1 MTKSFKYILECKLIT
16 QQKRRKSYKKKD
28 WDFTQKLVR
37 FSYIFVYIQL
47 NYASYTKRA
56 RVTFTCDA
64 SIYEMSERWLQ
75 SPTYPLVTK
84 AAVGKPTRT
93 EWHHQSQTYYKNPG
107 FENISSLS
115 SLLLLA
121 EFDIKP
127 SEKER
132 NHKNVQKIILTIQY
146 E

>member
-1 MTKSFKYILECKLIT
+1 MKSFKYILECKLIT

-28 WDFTQKLVR
+28 LDFTQKPVR
-37 FSYIFVYIQL
+37 FSYILFYIEF
-47 NYASYTKRA
+47 YAGCTKRA
-56 RVTFTCDA
+56 HVTFTCDA
-64 SIYEMSERWLQ
+64 SIYEMSEWWLR

-93 EWHHQSQTYYKNPG
+93 KWHHQSQTYYKNPG

-121 EFDIKP
+121 EFNIKP
-127 SEKER
+127 SEKQR
-132 NHKNVQKIILTIQY
+132 NHKNVQKIILTIQN